1 MTMRELCEKHVKSLR
16 EYSRG
21 LQENN
26 SSRKISFFNKD
37 IPENSFSLGKFY
49 LVNKKDFLFL

>member
-1 MTMRELCEKHVKSLR
+1 MKELCEKHIKSLR
-16 EYSRG
+16 EYARG

-37 IPENSFSLGKFY
+37 IPENSFSLGKS
-49 LVNKKDFLFL
+49 FLLNN

>member
-1 MTMRELCEKHVKSLR
+1 MRELCDKHIKSLR

-26 SSRKISFFNKD
+26 SSRRISFFNKD
-37 IPENSFSLGKFY
+37 IPENSFSLGK
-49 LVNKKDFLFL
+49 KPIFLQI